1 MKYIVVSRY
10 ENRLRVEG
18 DAYLQINSAK
28 NKMREVL
35 GEYVERFTGEDPE
48 DVKDCWSIADFK
60 ASACINDKKF
70 DIYIVK
76 VDLESKYLVMALHN
90 RDIYDLREFDREK
103 DAYFK
108 MEEYLI
114 NYFEDDLDIAFEEEE
129 VNKTKRI
136 DWNISTHYAW
146 CSKQGDLFEI
156 EVVKL

>member
-10 ENRLRVEG
+10 ENRICIEG
-18 DAYLQINSAK
+18 NPLLQIGSAK

-35 GEYVERFTGEDPE
+35 AEYVERFTGEDVE
-48 DVKDCWSIADFK
+48 NVNDCWSITDYK
-60 ASACINDKKF
+60 ASACVNNKKF

-90 RDIYDLREFDREK
+90 REIYDLREFEEEQ

-114 NYFEDDLDIAFEEEE
+114 NYFENDLDIEFDEEE
-129 VNKTKRI
+129 VSKTKRI

-146 CSKQGDLFEI
+146 CSKKADLFEI
-156 EVVKL
+156 EIIKL